1 MRNEDFDFIIDTPGS
16 LTLQGLLPLMFEAD
30 AIITPIQLEKTSI
43 NGTTGFI
50 DMTAMVA
57 KENGLE
63 KLPPFFFVPNQF
75 NKNWGRKDEL
85 AEQQKFLDHFAMLGT
100 VLPKIP
106 NSAEIQRYSTLFL
119 TDKQHEIIAPC
130 YDMLY
135 DSVYNEKSKSA

>member
-1 MRNEDFDFIIDTPGS
+1 
-16 LTLQGLLPLMFEAD
+16 
-30 AIITPIQLEKTSI
+30 
-43 NGTTGFI
+43 
-50 DMTAMVA
+50 
-57 KENGLE
+57 
-63 KLPPFFFVPNQF
+63 
-75 NKNWGRKDEL
+75 
-85 AEQQKFLDHFAMLGT
+85 MLGT